1 MRQPDWDQERD
12 NEQTRSSLLAAL
24 GVTAM
29 HLADYAPPLQP
40 IASEDTLVIPV
51 AGLQPYSSDGTCP
64 ERRHPFD
71 RKPLMTTC
79 GFTQFQALDHST
91 IKPN

>member
-40 IASEDTLVIPV
+40 IASEDALAIPV
-51 AGLQPYSSDGTCP
+51 AGLQPYSSDGTCLG
-64 ERRHPFD
+64 RRHPLD
-71 RKPLMTTC
+71 RKC
-79 GFTQFQALDHST
+79 R
-91 IKPN
+91 